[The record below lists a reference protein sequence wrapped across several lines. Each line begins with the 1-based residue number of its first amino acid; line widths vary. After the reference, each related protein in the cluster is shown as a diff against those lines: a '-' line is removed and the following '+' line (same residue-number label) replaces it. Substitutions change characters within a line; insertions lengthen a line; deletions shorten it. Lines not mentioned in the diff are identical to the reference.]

1 MLRKRPFIRGALL
14 LFVTAAF
21 SEGAFAQTRQID
33 LLSAESVDQRTAIER
48 TRKLVDEVRGSSY
61 LEIAEAKIKIETFKS
76 ESSFFKAR
84 FSITRYLTLRR
95 LQIIIDVNP
104 AVFDRNA
111 PEAALRAII
120 AHELAHALYYKRK
133 NWFELFGLVRLTSRK
148 FTREFERKA
157 DLMAISR
164 GYGEGLI
171 EYRRWLYGN
180 IPADEIKSKR
190 RTYFSPE
197 EIMILITGLREDPGL
212 ADKLMKRVP
221 LDPNQLA
228 AAINALK

>member
-1 MLRKRPFIRGALL
+1 MLRRGPFIGGVLL
-14 LFVTAAF
+14 LFVMSAF
-21 SEGAFAQTRQID
+21 SELALAEARQTKLPSDQ
-33 LLSAESVDQRTAIER
+33 SADQKSAIER
-48 TRKLVDEVRGSSY
+48 TRKLVNEVRGRSY

-76 ESSFFKAR
+76 ESNFFKAR
-84 FSITRYLTLRR
+84 FSITRYLTFRR
-95 LQIIIDVNP
+95 LQIIIYVNP

-111 PEAALRAII
+111 PETALRAVI

-133 NWFELFGLVRLTSRK
+133 NWFQLLGLVRLTSGK

-180 IPADEIKSKR
+180 LPADKIDSKR

-197 EIMILITGLREDPGL
+197 EIMMLITGLREDPDL
-212 ADKLMKRVP
+212 ANKLMKRVP
-221 LDPNQLA
+221 LDPKQLA
-228 AAINALK
+228 AAIK